1 MNYDKKNQ
9 YKAFVIAILIHLIL
23 LGFIVMEFHSN
34 FTPAQLNAG
43 QQIPVIQAHA
53 VLSPPAPQP
62 PTIQQPPAVQPPPA
76 EEAPPPPPPVV
87 SKPKEVAFKSQKAP
101 PPPKPEP
108 KPAPM
113 PAPKPVTPPPAK
125 PDAKPAPKPAPKPP
139 APKPLTADEKM
150 KLLAQKLQAQA
161 RQSLQQQAQTEQQA
175 LDQQMAQAR
184 QTQSIVDKYK
194 ALILQQVGQHWI
206 VPEVNSN
213 ISCRLLITLAPGGTV
228 LDVKLVESSGND
240 ALDRSAIQAVYKAS
254 PLPVPEDSNAFNA
267 MRQLDMLVRPESA
280 VSKVVTN

>member
-1 MNYDKKNQ
+1 MNNEKKNQ
-9 YKAFVIAILIHLIL
+9 YKAFVIAILIHLVL
-23 LGFIVMEFHSN
+23 VGFIVMEFHTN

-43 QQIPVIQAHA
+43 QQIPIIQAHA
-53 VLSPPAPQP
+53 VLSPPTA
-62 PTIQQPPAVQPPPA
+62 QPPAVQPPTPPA
-76 EEAPPPPPPVV
+76 EQAPPPPPAPPVV
-87 SKPKEVAFKSQKAP
+87 SKPKEVAFQSKQAP
-101 PPPKPEP
+101 PPPKPKTVTP
-108 KPAPM
+108 
-113 PAPKPVTPPPAK
+113 PAPKPVTPPAPPK
-125 PDAKPAPKPAPKPP
+125 PETKPAPKPAPKAP
-139 APKPLTADEKM
+139 APKPLTAEEKM
-150 KLLAQKLQAQA
+150 KLLSQKLQAQA

-206 VPEVNSN
+206 VPEVNSD

-254 PLPVPEDSNAFNA
+254 PLPVPQDSSAFNA

-280 VSKVVTN
+280 VSKVITN

>member
-1 MNYDKKNQ
+1 MNNEKKNH
-9 YKAFVIAILIHLIL
+9 YKAFVIAILIHLLL
-23 LGFIVMEFHSN
+23 LGFIVMEFHTR

-43 QQIPVIQAHA
+43 QQIPIVQAYA
-53 VLSPPAPQP
+53 VLSPPPE
-62 PTIQQPPAVQPPPA
+62 QPPAVQPPTPPA
-76 EEAPPPPPPVV
+76 EEQPPPPPPPVV
-87 SKPKEVAFKSQKAP
+87 SKPKEVAFKSKQAP
-101 PPPKPEP
+101 PPPKPL
-108 KPAPM
+108 
-113 PAPKPVTPPPAK
+113 PKPVTPPPPPK
-125 PDAKPAPKPAPKPP
+125 TEPKPAPKPAPKP
-139 APKPLTADEKM
+139 LTADQKM

-161 RQSLQQQAQTEQQA
+161 RQSLQQQAQSEQKN

-206 VPEVNSN
+206 VPEVNQD

-240 ALDRSAIQAVYKAS
+240 ALDRSAIQAVYKSS
-254 PLPVPEDSNAFNA
+254 PLPVPQDSSAFNA